1 MARLRFTSVDAKQTL
16 RRLADEELMAL
27 VAGND
32 ADAYEVVLERHAD
45 AAFSLAYRICGRRAL
60 AEDIVQDAL
69 LAVWRSGGRYD
80 RTRGS
85 VRTWLL
91 GVVHNRAI
99 DALRRSTVHD
109 RVRAGDDQAAERI
122 EAPERTEV
130 EVARREEARSMQA
143 VLGALPSEQRRVVE
157 LAYFGG
163 FTHEQ
168 IAEMLGAPLGT
179 VKGRM
184 RLALEKMRA
193 SIEPRAAVIVVL
205 VLVLWGGGSG
215 TRTIQAQLTGP
226 AQSAGA
232 RASLRVSGARAQ
244 LVLTGLPAPAA
255 NHVDELWVQRGSAA
269 PAPAG
274 TFVVRTG

>member
-85 VRTWLL
+85 VRTWTL
-91 GVVHNRAI
+91 GIVHNRAV
-99 DALRRSTVHD
+99 DALRRSGVHERRRASDEGIEETVE
-109 RVRAGDDQAAERI
+109 ADQRTDTQAI
-122 EAPERTEV
+122 ENSTSLEIR
-130 EVARREEARSMQA
+130 
-143 VLGALPSEQRRVVE
+143 GAIDGLPNEQRRVIE

-163 FTHEQ
+163 FTHAE
-168 IAEMLGAPLGT
+168 IASMLDAPIGT

-184 RLALEKMRA
+184 RLGLNKLRD
-193 SIEPRAAVIVVL
+193 
-205 VLVLWGGGSG
+205 
-215 TRTIQAQLTGP
+215 QLQGWETV
-226 AQSAGA
+226 GA
-232 RASLRVSGARAQ
+232 
-244 LVLTGLPAPAA
+244 
-255 NHVDELWVQRGSAA
+255 
-269 PAPAG
+269 
-274 TFVVRTG
+274 

>member
-1 MARLRFTSVDAKQTL
+1 MARLRRTSVDSKEQL

-85 VRTWLL
+85 VRTWTL
-91 GVVHNRAI
+91 GIVHNRAV
-99 DALRRSTVHD
+99 DALRRSGVHERRRATDEGIEETVE
-109 RVRAGDDQAAERI
+109 ADQRTDTQAI
-122 EAPERTEV
+122 ENSTSLEIR
-130 EVARREEARSMQA
+130 
-143 VLGALPSEQRRVVE
+143 GAIDELPNEQRRVIE

-163 FTHEQ
+163 FTHAE
-168 IAEMLGAPLGT
+168 IASMLDAPIGT

-184 RLALEKMRA
+184 RLGLHKLRD
-193 SIEPRAAVIVVL
+193 
-205 VLVLWGGGSG
+205 
-215 TRTIQAQLTGP
+215 QLQGWETV
-226 AQSAGA
+226 GA
-232 RASLRVSGARAQ
+232 
-244 LVLTGLPAPAA
+244 
-255 NHVDELWVQRGSAA
+255 
-269 PAPAG
+269 
-274 TFVVRTG
+274 